1 MRGESGCSDVSSR
14 IFKSYSADSPFSR
27 RAQRSLPPITA
38 DSTSKLSHFHGAL
51 RVPATTAWSPLT
63 LVVGRW
69 SPSPSLP
76 SGSSGARSERTPKT
90 SSREATHVEWRE
102 PTGALRESSS
112 DGTWASERY
121 SAKRLAEKLSAAQ
134 LRIAR
139 KARPAGSGRRVPR
152 AKYAGTPARARACS
166 SSPTYCCGERIA
178 IAISSKRTL
187 RSASFRIRRAI
198 STHSR
203 PSPGAENHTSSPV
216 RVLSGGGSFENR

>member
-1 MRGESGCSDVSSR
+1 MSGSAKARRCARFCRSRSRRAMRGESGCSDVSSR
-14 IFKSYSADSPFSR
+14 IFSSYSAASPFSR
-27 RAQRSLPPITA
+27 RAQRSQPPITA

-63 LVVGRW
+63 LVAGRW
-69 SPSPSLP
+69 LPSPSLP

-152 AKYAGTPARARACS
+152 SKYAGT
-166 SSPTYCCGERIA
+166 
-178 IAISSKRTL
+178 
-187 RSASFRIRRAI
+187 RS
-198 STHSR
+198 
-203 PSPGAENHTSSPV
+203 EEHTSELQSLAYLV
-216 RVLSGGGSFENR
+216 CRLLLEKK